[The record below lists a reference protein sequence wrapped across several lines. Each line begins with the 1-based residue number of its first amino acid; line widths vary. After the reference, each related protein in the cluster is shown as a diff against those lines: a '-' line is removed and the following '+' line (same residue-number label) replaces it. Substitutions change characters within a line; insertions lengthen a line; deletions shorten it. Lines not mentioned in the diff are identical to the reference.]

1 MYTFNTQIL
10 TNLNTVKE
18 NEKYYSI
25 LRTAHPE
32 VQFNLGQMY
41 YYGKNILKNE
51 VKAEELFRSAANQGH
66 IGAQIELGNLN
77 HYMANLY
84 LQLGTEIFNNINTV
98 NDIDLSNI
106 YFSSAE
112 IHDIEAVHW
121 YQLVASRNDPRGQ
134 FNLGLMY
141 KYGRG
146 VTIDYNKAILCF
158 QEAARKGH
166 LNSHFELN
174 FLLSKTMA

>member
-112 IHDIEAVHW
+112 IHTTLKLYTGISLLHLEMIHEDNLI
-121 YQLVASRNDPRGQ
+121 LV
-134 FNLGLMY
+134 
-141 KYGRG
+141 
-146 VTIDYNKAILCF
+146 LCINM
-158 QEAARKGH
+158 E
-166 LNSHFELN
+166 EV
-174 FLLSKTMA
+174 